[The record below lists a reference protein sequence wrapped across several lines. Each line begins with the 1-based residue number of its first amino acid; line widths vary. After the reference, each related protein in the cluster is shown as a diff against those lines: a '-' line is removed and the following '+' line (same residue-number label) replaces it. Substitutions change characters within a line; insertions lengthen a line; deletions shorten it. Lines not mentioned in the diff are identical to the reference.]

1 LYGTPGVG
9 KVVTSVRLQW
19 AGCVVWA
26 VETGNSSR
34 LLVVLD
40 NITCKTLK
48 NNTSMDVRFQVLT
61 AASMMFRAV
70 FWVILPCRMI
80 VDRRFRGA

>member
-1 LYGTPGVG
+1 MYGTPGIG

-40 NITCKTLK
+40 NINITCKTLK
-48 NNTSMDVRFQVLT
+48 DNTSMDVRHL
-61 AASMMFRAV
+61 
-70 FWVILPCRMI
+70 I
-80 VDRRFRGA
+80 VAMGHGW